1 MKNSMKKL
9 VSLVLVLAISF
20 AMAVPAFA
28 AVKDSGRGPIVRAYM
43 PVFDYYDPSSNRII
57 EKGYLASTLVVDNR
71 GNPYSSATMQFKA
84 SSSGT
89 VTGSFSSSF
98 KAGAE
103 MDAAFATVSAEVGYQ
118 LETSVSWTKGQEYG
132 AEAEVPAGKRGQLK
146 GYIQAVTTSGSK
158 VYRVY
163 NTTTENYTY
172 KSVPVSNAKTPID
185 SDWYIEVIVS

>member
-1 MKNSMKKL
+1 MKHSFKKL
-9 VSLVLVLAISF
+9 ISLVLVLAISF
-20 AMAVPAFA
+20 AIAVPAFA
-28 AVKDSGRGPIVRAYM
+28 ETKDSGNVIKPQAYM
-43 PVFDYYDPSSNRII
+43 PVFDHYDPKLNRII
-57 EKGYLASTLVVDNR
+57 EKGYLASTMVVDNR
-71 GNPYSSATMQFKA
+71 SNPYSPAQMQFIA
-84 SSSGT
+84 NSSGT

-118 LETSVSWTKGQEYG
+118 LETSTSWTKGQQYG
-132 AEAEVPAGKRGQLK
+132 AETEVPAGKRGQLK

-158 VYRVY
+158 VYKVY

-172 KSVPVSNAKTPID
+172 KSVSVSNAKTPID